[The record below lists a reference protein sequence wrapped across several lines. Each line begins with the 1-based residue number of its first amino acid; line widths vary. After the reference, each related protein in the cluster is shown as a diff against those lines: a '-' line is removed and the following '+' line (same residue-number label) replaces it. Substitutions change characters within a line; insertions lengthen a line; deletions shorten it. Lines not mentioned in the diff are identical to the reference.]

1 VSDAL
6 IPLLLSCRKEV
17 TAVEVFETAG
27 HPVKAWVDGVEF
39 DAGARRQV
47 ENIAALPFVHS
58 HVAVMPDVHVGKGAT
73 VGSVIPTIGAIV
85 PAAVGVDIGCG
96 MIAAKLT
103 LRAEDLPADLRRVR
117 DAIEKVIPV
126 GKGAHRDA
134 PAAAETAWAD
144 GLGERYAN
152 VVSKAPVVSTR
163 NVREQ
168 LGTLGGG
175 NHHIELCIDES
186 GDVWFTLH
194 SGSRGAG
201 NRIGQYYIEAAQR
214 ELARMGVTLV
224 DRDLA
229 HLTEHTPL
237 FDAYVEAV
245 GWAQDYARANREL
258 MMRHA
263 IEAMNGKAG
272 LPRFKAAGTLVNC
285 HHNYVAREHHF
296 GADVFVTRKGAVR
309 AGLNELG
316 FIPGSMGT
324 RNYVV
329 RGLGNRESF
338 ESCSHGAGRR
348 MSRGQA
354 RSTLT
359 VADLKRETNGIECR
373 KDAGVLD
380 EAPSAYKD
388 IDAVM
393 AAQHDL
399 VRIVHTLRQVICIK
413 G

>member
-1 VSDAL
+1 MRS
-6 IPLLLSCRKEV
+6 PRFCYHRERRF

-27 HPVKAWVDGVEF
+27 RPVKAWVDGVEF

-47 ENIAALPFVHS
+47 ENIAALPFIHD

-96 MIAAKLT
+96 MIAQKLT
-103 LRAEDLPADLRRVR
+103 LSAEDLPADLRRVR

-126 GKGAHRDA
+126 GKGSHRDA
-134 PAAAETAWAD
+134 PAAAEAAWAD
-144 GLGERYAN
+144 GLGERYAD
-152 VVSKAPVVSTR
+152 VMSKAPAVSTR
-163 NVREQ
+163 NVLEQ

-175 NHHIELCIDES
+175 NHYVELCLDEA
-186 GDVWFTLH
+186 GDVWLTLH

-214 ELARMGVTLV
+214 ELERLGVKLV

-245 GWAQDYARANREL
+245 GWAQDYARTNREL
-258 MMRHA
+258 MMTHA
-263 IEAMNGKAG
+263 LAAVNGKAG
-272 LPRFKAAGTLVNC
+272 LPRFKRAETVVNC
-285 HHNYVAREHHF
+285 HHNYVARERHF
-296 GADVFVTRKGAVR
+296 GADVYVTRKGAVR
-309 AGLNELG
+309 AGFGELG
-316 FIPGSMGT
+316 FIPGSMGA
-324 RNYVV
+324 RSFVV
-329 RGLGNRESF
+329 RGLGNAESF

-348 MSRGQA
+348 MSRGEA
-354 RSTLT
+354 KSRLTL
-359 VADLKRETNGIECR
+359 ADLKKQTHGVECR

-380 EAPSAYKD
+380 EAPAAYKD

-393 AAQHDL
+393 AAQRDL
-399 VRIVHTLRQVICIK
+399 VEIVHTLRQVVCIK

>member
-1 VSDAL
+1 
-6 IPLLLSCRKEV
+6 
-17 TAVEVFETAG
+17 VEVFATAG
-27 HPVKAWVDGVEF
+27 RPVKAWVDGVEF

-47 ENIAALPFVHS
+47 ENIASLPFVHG

-96 MIAAKLT
+96 MIAQKLT
-103 LRAEDLPADLRRVR
+103 LRAEDLPSDLRRVR
-117 DAIEKVIPV
+117 AAIEKVVPV
-126 GKGAHRDA
+126 GKGAHRSA
-134 PAAAETAWAD
+134 PAAVDRVWES
-144 GLGERYAN
+144 GLGERYRE
-152 VVSKAPVVSTR
+152 VVRRAPAVSTR
-163 NVREQ
+163 NVVEQ

-175 NHHIELCIDES
+175 NHFTEVCIDER
-186 GDVWFTLH
+186 GGVWLVLH

-201 NRIGQYYIEAAQR
+201 NRIGQFYIETAQR
-214 ELARMGVTLV
+214 ELERLGITLV

-258 MMRHA
+258 MMTHA
-263 IEAMNGKAG
+263 LEALNGKAG
-272 LPRFKAAGTLVNC
+272 LPRFKRAETVVNC

-296 GADVFVTRKGAVR
+296 GADVYVTRKGAVR
-309 AGLNELG
+309 AGRGELG
-316 FIPGSMGT
+316 FIPGSMGA
-324 RNYVV
+324 RSFVV
-329 RGLGNRESF
+329 RGLGNAESF

-348 MSRGQA
+348 MSRTEA
-354 RSTLT
+354 KNRLTL
-359 VADLKRETNGIECR
+359 ADLKRETHGIECR

-393 AAQHDL
+393 EAQRDL
-399 VRIVHTLRQVICIK
+399 VEIVHTLRQVVCIK